1 MSAKKARAERPAG
14 RSAARNNKITVV
26 MKAVGSQT
34 PAEMHRELDRRLD
47 QRFAMTR
54 ARQHREL
61 DVLLGAGLTVQR
73 SE

>member
-14 RSAARNNKITVV
+14 RSAALDSKNADATR
-26 MKAVGSQT
+26 AVGGQT
-34 PAEMHRELDRRLD
+34 PAEMHRELDHRLD